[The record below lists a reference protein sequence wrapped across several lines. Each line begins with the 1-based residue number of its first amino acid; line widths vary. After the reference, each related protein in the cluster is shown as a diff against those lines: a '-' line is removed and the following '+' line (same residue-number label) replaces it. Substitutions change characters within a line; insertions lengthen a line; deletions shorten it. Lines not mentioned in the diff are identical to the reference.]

1 MSMLLTKRLARSLWR
16 TKLRLSA
23 VILMVAVGIFAGIA
37 FGAYANAA
45 TELYEEIYDG
55 EDGINLPDIWVKNS
69 IETWNESTSNNLCQ
83 SISDEWPESEYSL
96 NKCEGR
102 LILNGLM
109 YHTNT
114 DGEEKLVPGVWHGI
128 DEGDIDKVWM
138 PTESEMSSG
147 RLAETETEIVFDSH
161 AALPMGIELGDSI
174 VLGAG
179 HGKKHY
185 TVVGIG
191 FHSQHLYFAQEGSL
205 LPADAGTFAT
215 GYLTDTGLERL
226 ANLEVGSSNRLL
238 IDIDGTPSYDLQSTD
253 ENEGVELSA
262 IMEEIGAIVNSH
274 SDAPSSTH
282 DRSGVD
288 SVEFLRVDAEGAS
301 KMFPYV
307 TGMLAI
313 VAGITIFLS
322 LQRLIQSQAKEIA
335 VLRTL
340 GIPKK
345 SIMPGYIVAPIFIGM
360 IGALIGTL
368 LGVYFGAP
376 AMLGVYSDII
386 GLPITIGVGSDL
398 IIQIVSIALIIVMLS
413 GLRPAWQ
420 ASQMQPLEVFRGHH
434 EVKLSSRGLQQ
445 ITAKLPATVGLSIR
459 SSLRKPMRLAFTFF
473 AVGLSMLIFGSMFF
487 MMGTMEEVM
496 MGGIKENQNWDVMTY
511 VYPGGEDAVIEWAEN
526 NSVEHETMLTFPIAL
541 QDDTRELMG
550 YGLEEMSTVD
560 DDKAMMVIELKD
572 GVLPQNGTV
581 PLQILIDEGTSQFLE
596 WNVGDEVIVMV
607 GTTPVEVEIT
617 GVTKG
622 EVSRTIYFHRSDLSD
637 LIGIEA
643 TSVLLQ
649 FSDDDS
655 IEGLA
660 EVTVGLVV
668 KKDMIQSFESLLD
681 KQQSMYIAIEG
692 LGIIIAVA
700 VLFNTLLMNLSE
712 RDTELATLRVL
723 GAPMNKLGTMMLWE
737 HLAIGIVGG
746 VLGALFAYF
755 GTVAMISGMVT
766 WAFHMTVEPQIMP
779 ILSLVGIVMAISIA
793 LTPVGMWRIKKM
805 DLVEKVKDLSQ

>member
-23 VILMVAVGIFAGIA
+23 VILMVAIGVFAGIS

-45 TELYEEIYDG
+45 TNLYEEIYDG

-69 IETWNESTSNNLCQ
+69 IGTWNESDSENLCQ
-83 SISDEWPESEYSL
+83 SISDEWPQSDYSL
-96 NKCEGR
+96 NKCEAR

-109 YHTNT
+109 YHTNS
-114 DGEEKLVPGVWHGI
+114 DGEEKLISGVWHGI
-128 DEGDIDKVWM
+128 DEGDVDKVWM
-138 PTESEMSSG
+138 PTESELSSG
-147 RLAETETEIVFDSH
+147 RLAESETEIVFDSH
-161 AALPMGIELGDSI
+161 AALAMDIELDDTV

-179 HGKKHY
+179 QGKKHY

-205 LPADAGTFAT
+205 MPAEGGTLAT
-215 GYLTDTGLERL
+215 GYLTDSGLERL
-226 ANLEVGSSNRLL
+226 ANLESGSSNRLL
-238 IDIDGTPSYDLQSTD
+238 IDIKGKPAYDLQSTD
-253 ENEGVELSA
+253 ENEGLELSSVMA
-262 IMEEIGAIVNSH
+262 EIVTIVNSH
-274 SDAPSSTH
+274 SDSPASTH
-282 DRSGVD
+282 DRSGVE

-345 SIMPGYIVAPIFIGM
+345 SIMPGYILAPVFIG
-360 IGALIGTL
+360 LIGVIIGTI
-368 LGVYFGAP
+368 LGIYIGAP
-376 AMLGVYSDII
+376 AMFTMYSDLI
-386 GLPITIGVGSDL
+386 GLPVTISVSSNL
-398 IIQIVSIALIIVMLS
+398 IIQIALIALIIVMLS

-420 ASQMQPLEVFRGHH
+420 ASRMQPLEVFRGQH

-526 NSVEHETMLTFPIAL
+526 NNVEHETMLTFPIPL
-541 QDDTRELMG
+541 QNDTRELMG

-560 DDKAMMVIELKD
+560 DGEAMMVLQLKEGELPLK
-572 GVLPQNGTV
+572 GTT
-581 PLQILIDEGTSQFLE
+581 PLQILIDEGTSKFLE
-596 WNVGDEVIVMV
+596 RNVGDELIVMV
-607 GTTPVEVEIT
+607 GATPVEVEIT
-617 GVTKG
+617 GITKG
-622 EVSRTIYFHRSDLSD
+622 EVTRTIYFHRSDLSD

-643 TSVLLQ
+643 TTVLLQ
-649 FSDDDS
+649 FSDDVS

-668 KKDMIQSFESLLD
+668 KEDMIHSFESLLE

-692 LGIIIAVA
+692 LGIIIAIS

-723 GAPMNKLGTMMLWE
+723 GAPMNKLGTMMFWE

-755 GTVAMISGMVT
+755 GTVAMINGMVT
-766 WAFHMTVEPQIMP
+766 WAFFMTVEPQIIS
-779 ILSLVGIVMAISIA
+779 ILSLVGIVIAISIA
-793 LTPVGMWRIKKM
+793 LTPIGMWRIKKM